1 MRKKNIEKA
10 IAQIE
15 ALLAE
20 SYKHDGNAADGYD
33 AGYYTGEIGAYENAL
48 EIIKKATEA

>member
-1 MRKKNIEKA
+1 MKKKNIEKA
-10 IAQIE
+10 VVQIE

-20 SYKHDGNAADGYD
+20 SYKSDENAADGYD

-48 EIIKKATEA
+48 KIIKEAMEA